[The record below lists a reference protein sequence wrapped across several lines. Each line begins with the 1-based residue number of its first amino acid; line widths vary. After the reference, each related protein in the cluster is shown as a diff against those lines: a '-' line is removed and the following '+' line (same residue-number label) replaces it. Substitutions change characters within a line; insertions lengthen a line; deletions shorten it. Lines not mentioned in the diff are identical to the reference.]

1 MFRVHAS
8 LHVGAGQFRAI
19 MELHIL
25 AQHEGVAGAVLRD
38 IPAMRKIGDDGFS
51 AIARVAADQVGE
63 HVRLRANVRE
73 RARLVDAGMRLA
85 GENRH
90 FQHAAALRVWFGGF
104 ELEPAAVILVGH
116 ALCQAPRRAHSI
128 ACRHRH
134 RRGTFPAGSRTD
146 HRHAARLDYPYC
158 YVFPFGL

>member
-73 RARLVDAGMRLA
+73 RARLVDA
-85 GENRH
+85 
-90 FQHAAALRVWFGGF
+90 
-104 ELEPAAVILVGH
+104 
-116 ALCQAPRRAHSI
+116 
-128 ACRHRH
+128 
-134 RRGTFPAGSRTD
+134 
-146 HRHAARLDYPYC
+146 
-158 YVFPFGL
+158 